1 MWLKGI
7 ASLADEIYT
16 LRSVAKTNLILTLLL
31 IIIAAGGGYFIISR
45 AFAPVNKIR
54 KTAEEIIKSS
64 DLSQRIEIG
73 KGKDEI
79 HELANTFDNMLEKIE
94 QTIEREKQFTQD
106 ASHELRT
113 PVAVILSE
121 CEYMTD
127 CADTVGDLKESA
139 EAVKKQADK
148 MSKLIS
154 ELLMISRM
162 DKNTLQVSF
171 EEVDISELLNFVCDE
186 QAEIHGEGISL
197 LREIPT
203 GITADADRFLLTR
216 LFINLIS
223 NAYQYGRENGT
234 INVRLSESGDNAVF
248 SVTDDGIGI
257 SEENKEKIWERFFQA
272 DPSRTANE
280 NGSMGLGLSM
290 VKWIAECHG
299 GSVSVESELGKG
311 STFTFILPKKSKR

>member
-1 MWLKGI
+1 
-7 ASLADEIYT
+7 
-16 LRSVAKTNLILTLLL
+16 
-31 IIIAAGGGYFIISR
+31 
-45 AFAPVNKIR
+45 
-54 KTAEEIIKSS
+54 
-64 DLSQRIEIG
+64 
-73 KGKDEI
+73 
-79 HELANTFDNMLEKIE
+79 
-94 QTIEREKQFTQD
+94 
-106 ASHELRT
+106 
-113 PVAVILSE
+113 
-121 CEYMTD
+121 MTD
-127 CADTVGDLKESA
+127 CADTVVDLKESA

-171 EEVDISELLNFVCDE
+171 EKVDISELLSFVCDE

-197 LREIPT
+197 LHEIPP
-203 GITADADRFLLTR
+203 GITAEADRFLLTR

-234 INVRLSESGDNAVF
+234 INVRLSETGENAVF

-290 VKWIAECHG
+290 VKWIAECHS
-299 GSVSVESELGKG
+299 GSVSVESELGRG